1 MGKYAFL
8 ITGGP
13 DRVGSVLNGI
23 EYALTL
29 DGSGHEVRVY
39 LDGAATKW
47 PGKLERRVDHPLYE
61 RFFELLDRELIVA
74 CAFCA
79 EAFDAT
85 DGCRAAG
92 ISLRGT
98 PDERHGPDVG
108 RLVEDGFELLPIS

>member
-8 ITGGP
+8 VTGGP

-29 DGSGHEVRVY
+29 DSSGHEIRVF

-47 PGKLERRVDHPLYE
+47 PGELKRRVDHPLYE
-61 RFFELLDRELIVA
+61 KFFELHDRNLLTA
-74 CAFCA
+74 CACCA

-85 DGCRAAG
+85 DGCRAADIQLDG
-92 ISLRGT
+92 E
-98 PDERHGPDVG
+98 PDERHAPDVG
-108 RLVEDGFELLPIS
+108 RLVADDFELLPVS